1 MAKKINKIEILGAN
15 EAVPDGI
22 RCVNPDPLGVFKEM
36 AKNPDGFEETDPM
49 ARFYAILNGD
59 VTVPEEPNTPF
70 EQDGQTIFPAGCPI
84 PMRGFKPFG

>member
-36 AKNPDGFEETDPM
+36 ARNPDGFEETDPM
-49 ARFYAILNGD
+49 AKLYAIADGNASA
-59 VTVPEEPNTPF
+59 PEKLSIPF
-70 EQDGQTIFPAGCPI
+70 EYKGQTIFPVGTAI
-84 PMRGFKPFG
+84 RGFKPFG